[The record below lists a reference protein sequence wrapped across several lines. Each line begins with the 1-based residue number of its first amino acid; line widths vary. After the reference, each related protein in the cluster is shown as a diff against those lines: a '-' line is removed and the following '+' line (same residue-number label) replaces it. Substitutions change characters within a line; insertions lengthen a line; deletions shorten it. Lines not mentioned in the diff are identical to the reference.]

1 MQQGTGQGII
11 LNGMRR
17 CGLGSVLVAG
27 VALVAAAA
35 CGLDTSGSGLFPDDG
50 GSSGDGGASGGG
62 SGSAS
67 GGSSGSGSG
76 GSSGA
81 ASGSSSGSGSGSSS
95 GSSSGSDGGGDGNT
109 GPCQSG
115 WTLVLGVSGGGGC
128 PSGYPEAYMGLTNP
142 QAQAGACTCS
152 CSITQQPSCTTGT
165 VNWGYGMQAPLC
177 LTPSPVNSN
186 GKCQPSNA
194 TLASAQFVAPLAPT
208 GGACTG
214 QAVGDP
220 SKVQTTQVRACS
232 VPASD
237 EASVCAGGAPGG
249 SAACILAQGDVPCPQ
264 GSPFQI
270 RSVIGDTETLVCS
283 ACGSCGVSATCTGAE
298 LDIYSDMGCA
308 NMMTSITANST
319 CVNVQGGPMKAFWYK
334 AQVTSPAC
342 KATGTAASFQT
353 TNAQTL
359 CCR

>member
-17 CGLGSVLVAG
+17 YRPGSVLVG
-27 VALVAAAA
+27 SFALAAAAAA
-35 CGLDTSGSGLFPDDG
+35 CGLDTSGSGLFADDG
-50 GSSGDGGASGGG
+50 GSSGEGGASG
-62 SGSAS
+62 SGSA
-67 GGSSGSGSG
+67 SG

-81 ASGSSSGSGSGSSS
+81 ASGSSSGSSSGGSS
-95 GSSSGSDGGGDGNT
+95 GSSSGAASSSGIDSGGDGNT

-115 WTLVLGVSGGGGC
+115 WTLVLGVSGGGAC
-128 PSGYPEAYMGLTNP
+128 PGGYAEAYMGLTNP

-165 VNWGYGMQAPLC
+165 VTWDYGMMAPLC
-177 LTPSPVNSN
+177 FGPSNVASN
-186 GKCQPSNA
+186 GTCQHLNGSLQP
-194 TLASAQFVAPLAPT
+194 AQFVAPLAPS

-220 SKVQTTQVRACS
+220 TKVQTTQIRTCS

-237 EASVCAGGAPGG
+237 EASVCAGVAPGG
-249 SAACILAQGDVPCPQ
+249 SAACIVTAGDVPCPQ
-264 GSPFQI
+264 GSPFQV

-283 ACGSCGVSATCTGAE
+283 ACGACSVSATCTGAS
-298 LDIYSDMGCA
+298 LDIYSDPNCT
-308 NMMTSITANST
+308 NMMTSIPANSQ
-319 CVNVQGGPMKAFWYK
+319 CVSVQGGNMQAYWYK
-334 AQVTSPAC
+334 ATVTSPAC

-353 TNAQTL
+353 AGAQTL